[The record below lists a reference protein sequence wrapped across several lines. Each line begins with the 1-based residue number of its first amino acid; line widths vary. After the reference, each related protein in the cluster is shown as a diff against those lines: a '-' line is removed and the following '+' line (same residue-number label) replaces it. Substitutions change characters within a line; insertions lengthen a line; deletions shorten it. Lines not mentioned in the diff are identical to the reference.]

1 MNINANNT
9 FGKTKLALVQTTTTK
24 KQPVFSGSIAA
35 LTTKQTIKS
44 DSVHFGNVAPKPTD
58 TVDVDHPD
66 VAQLLNLAKS
76 KLDQANPFSAN
87 SVANRIYQQAFP
99 RERGIIVYGSSR
111 TKPDTAEYNYVVE
124 VGKALGQLQLA
135 DKQAHIVTGGGPG
148 AMHAVAKGAQEVGAH
163 AMGAAMNF
171 IGETPSTDVHPEFV
185 VHPNFSERI
194 DGDGGY
200 EARGAYT
207 CAVPGGPGTM
217 QEIWKKANELF
228 YDQTKFPSQKLIVLF
243 DHENYF
249 SAPGGFMENLRF
261 MIARGKANPKMI
273 DLFKLAKTPA
283 EGAQM
288 FLDKT
293 IPWTQPGTPQPAPG
307 H

>member
-1 MNINANNT
+1 MR
-9 FGKTKLALVQTTTTK
+9 VH
-24 KQPVFSGSIAA
+24 SG
-35 LTTKQTIKS
+35 LTLLNG
-44 DSVHFGNVAPKPTD
+44 VLKPTLSLTQRVKQNVVSFEAAGSLIQRD
-58 TVDVDHPD
+58 TVRFGTTPPQSPD
-66 VAQLLNLAKS
+66 SKTLEEMLTLAR
-76 KLDQANPFSAN
+76 KLDEANPFTAN
-87 SVANRIYQQAFP
+87 SVTNRIYQSLFP

-111 TKPDTAEYNYVVE
+111 TSPGTPEYDYVVQ
-124 VGKALGQLQLA
+124 VGRALGALQM
-135 DKQAHIVTGGGPG
+135 DGQQAHIVTGGGPG

-185 VHPNFSERI
+185 IHPNFSERI

-228 YDQTKFPSQKLIVLF
+228 YNQTLFPSQKQVVLF
-243 DHENYF
+243 DFDNYF
-249 SAPGGFMENLRF
+249 SAPGGFIDNLKY
-261 MIARGKANPKMI
+261 MISRGKANPKMV
-273 DLFKLAKTPA
+273 DLFKIAKTPE

-288 FLDKT
+288 MLDPT
-293 IPWTQPGTPQPAPG
+293 IPWTDPSTQQPAP